1 VRFVRD
7 GRLVTAGGVMS
18 GIEMALWLVE
28 RLYGVDVLRQTRSY
42 IAYDHPPRE
51 RAEVSQGRLSGR
63 RSRSRGPGIWA
74 SSL

>member
-1 VRFVRD
+1 
-7 GRLVTAGGVMS
+7 
-18 GIEMALWLVE
+18 MALWLVE